1 MLTQGFVFW
10 LIYKSSR
17 LSSAGSLDSRLG
29 HGYGYKWTDP
39 GRTAS
44 GYHPEAIL
52 LDGYP
57 PLKNGA
63 DLGDYDVI
71 LAYFRVR
78 FRGEVSIYSSKTR
91 TIFPLSSLIIISSS
105 SSSASNTPQLLKQ
118 ST

>member
-1 MLTQGFVFW
+1 MVSVVPFLP
-10 LIYKSSR
+10 
-17 LSSAGSLDSRLG
+17 RLG

>member
-1 MLTQGFVFW
+1 VIVLRVTGE
-10 LIYKSSR
+10 LIVTLK
-17 LSSAGSLDSRLG
+17 SRLG

-63 DLGDYDVI
+63 DLGDYNVI

-91 TIFPLSSLIIISSS
+91 IIFPPSSLIIISSS
-105 SSSASNTPQLLKQ
+105 SLLASNTPQLLK
-118 ST
+118 